1 MNNFQYQNID
11 EILSSK
17 QSIRGTRYV
26 IQKNRRIIVPQVNT
40 IEEDVS
46 GVKKDSFELH
56 VFYND
61 GGYIGSKYNINNW
74 NVDDIQEPGFINLNI
89 LSDLNY
95 FSLSP
100 GSYRVVY
107 NFFRNYISSEFNRTK
122 LFIAEISNDRK
133 ELVLAL
139 TDPNDTVEIEKIKS
153 FIDALI

>member
-61 GGYIGSKYNINNW
+61 GGYIGS
-74 NVDDIQEPGFINLNI
+74 
-89 LSDLNY
+89 
-95 FSLSP
+95 
-100 GSYRVVY
+100 
-107 NFFRNYISSEFNRTK
+107 
-122 LFIAEISNDRK
+122 
-133 ELVLAL
+133 
-139 TDPNDTVEIEKIKS
+139 
-153 FIDALI
+153 